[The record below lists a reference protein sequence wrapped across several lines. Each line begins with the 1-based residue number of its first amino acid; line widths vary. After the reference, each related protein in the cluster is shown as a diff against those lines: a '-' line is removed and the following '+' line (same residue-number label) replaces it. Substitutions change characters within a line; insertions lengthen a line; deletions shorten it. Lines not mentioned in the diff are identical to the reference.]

1 MNFFVFLKAPGNV
14 SFFHVK
20 CSMLYNC
27 IVPVVSKIPKRVDY
41 KFNNFLEQI
50 IFMCKNYEMF
60 FYFEDFF
67 LNS

>member
-1 MNFFVFLKAPGNV
+1 
-14 SFFHVK
+14 
-20 CSMLYNC
+20 MLYNY

>member
-1 MNFFVFLKAPGNV
+1 
-14 SFFHVK
+14 
-20 CSMLYNC
+20 MLYNY

-67 LNS
+67 KFIKYREATWNVIEWENNTEQV